1 MCISIKDVAKA
12 TGVPMC
18 ISIKDVAK
26 ATGVSYSIVSP
37 ALSDSPPL
45 KRISIRRLRFN
56 GDFPAE
62 AGPPTSLCNVKLGK
76 SC

>member
-1 MCISIKDVAKA
+1 MDDAHVCIYASLKE
-12 TGVPMC
+12 VPMC

-45 KRISIRRLRFN
+45 KRISKN
-56 GDFPAE
+56 HPE
-62 AGPPTSLCNVKLGK
+62 APLQR
-76 SC
+76 